1 MLMFTAS
8 ASLRFLLVDG
18 GHQDNVFTHQD
29 SVFTQDG
36 LSYVFSQFNQMY
48 VLVK

>member
-1 MLMFTAS
+1 MLMFTTS
-8 ASLRFLLVDG
+8 ASLRFCLVDG
-18 GHQDNVFTHQD
+18 GYQDSVCTHQD
-29 SVFTQDG
+29 GVFTQDG